1 MKNSLQYLGLNADA
15 ASTQLVEEHLN
26 HLQSLTE
33 IETAQVILE
42 RQREATPAFRA
53 RLVLVVPGPDYH
65 ADAVDHT
72 LAAALH
78 KAVENLKRQIL
89 VRQTKGRVKVK
100 SNLQLGPISRRWS
113 SAVAGHRA

>member
-1 MKNSLQYLGLNADA
+1 MKTTLQYRSLNADV
-15 ASTQLVEEHLN
+15 ASAHLVQEHLN
-26 HLQSLTE
+26 HLQSLTD
-33 IETAQVILE
+33 IEAAQVILE

-53 RLVLVVPGPDYH
+53 RMVLVVPGPDYH

-89 VRQTKGRVKVK
+89 ARQAKCRVKAK

-113 SAVAGHRA
+113 SALAGHRA

>member
-1 MKNSLQYLGLNADA
+1 MKTTLRYLGLNADA
-15 ASTQLVEEHLN
+15 TSTQLAQEHLN
-26 HLQSLTE
+26 HLQSLTD
-33 IETAQVILE
+33 IEAAQVILE

-78 KAVENLKRQIL
+78 KAVENLKRQIMA
-89 VRQTKGRVKVK
+89 RQTKSRVKVK
-100 SNLQLGPISRRWS
+100 GNLQLGPISRRWS
-113 SAVAGHRA
+113 SGLAGHRA

>member
-1 MKNSLQYLGLNADA
+1 MKTTFRYLGLNANA
-15 ASTQLVEEHLN
+15 ASTQLVQEHLK
-26 HLQSLTE
+26 HLQSLTD
-33 IETAQVILE
+33 IEAAQVFLQ
-42 RQREATPAFRA
+42 RQRESTPAFRA

-65 ADAVDHT
+65 AEAVDHT

-89 VRQTKGRVKVK
+89 ARQTKCRVKVK

-113 SAVAGHRA
+113 SALAGHRA